1 MSDIRHK
8 KILFAAGGTGG
19 HVFPAIAVADAVRAL
34 DPEAEI
40 AFVGASHGH
49 ESEWVQK
56 AGYRF
61 ILLEVDFIKGASFG
75 RKIKNLF
82 QIPGCLKRAKAILK
96 DEKPDV
102 VIGSG
107 GYVSGPL
114 VFAASR
120 QHIPTAIMEQNAIPG
135 LTNRILSH
143 FVDTIY
149 TSFKNTEGLPDKK
162 VIHVGNPVR
171 EKSFP
176 NTAQQSTQP
185 DKRLTITGSDQPE
198 NAIHILVFG
207 GSQGAQSLNLDV
219 PKALAALSDEE
230 KSRIVV
236 RHQSGK
242 NKLDN
247 TKKAYQDAQL
257 IAETTE
263 FIDDIGEAYQWADL
277 LICRAGAT
285 SLAEIKVAHKAAIL
299 VPFPYAAHNHQEK
312 NADAMVAIDAAW
324 KVLNQNITCDL
335 PPILQACLKDPAEIT
350 RRADN
355 ALNDAKPDAGK
366 DIAQRLLA

>member
-1 MSDIRHK
+1 MSDSKHK

-34 DPEAEI
+34 DPDAEI

-61 ILLEVDFIKGASFG
+61 ILLEVDFIKGASFI
-75 RKIKNLF
+75 RKIKNIF
-82 QIPGCLKRAKAILK
+82 RIPGCLKRAKAILK
-96 DEKPDV
+96 EEKPDV

-120 QHIPTAIMEQNAIPG
+120 LHIPTAIMEQNAIPG

-149 TSFKNTEGLPDKK
+149 TSFANTERLPAKK

-171 EKSFP
+171 AKALPKAPTEVSSA
-176 NTAQQSTQP
+176 NTRTNILGEA
-185 DKRLTITGSDQPE
+185 QPE
-198 NAIHILVFG
+198 NALHILVFG
-207 GSQGAQSLNLDV
+207 GSQGAQSLNLDI
-219 PKALAALSDEE
+219 PKALKKLSQDEQ
-230 KSRIVV
+230 KRIVI

-242 NKLDN
+242 NKLDA
-247 TKKAYQDAQL
+247 TQKAYDEVEL
-257 IAETTE
+257 KAETSE
-263 FIDDIGEAYQWADL
+263 FIDDMGEAYAWADL

-285 SLAEIKVAHKAAIL
+285 SLAEIKVAHKAAVL

-324 KVLNQNITCDL
+324 KVLNQNIEAEL
-335 PPILQACLKDPAEIT
+335 PTVIQSCLKDPEEVS

-355 ALNDAKPDAGK
+355 ALKDAKPEAGK